1 MMRLIIGMICV
12 IGTNKSELCMPTC
25 VEKLKSFRPQ
35 FPREVQNDRS
45 QLFNTVAHKTN
56 GLCGCNSSA
65 PDCGGNKTAL
75 FTGPNCTGARGR
87 ERRELLFDDSNRGRH
102 CCSRVLTLRVLLCC
116 HYAAAVP
123 LLCWAGADCELAA
136 LKLTAPSQ
144 YDFRPSATSPLVD
157 KGAIVPPFTD
167 GGYVGVRPDIG
178 AYEHGGELW
187 RAGCVG
193 LDGECSEP
201 ELVLPL

>member
-1 MMRLIIGMICV
+1 MIR
-12 IGTNKSELCMPTC
+12 IATA
-25 VEKLKSFRPQ
+25 
-35 FPREVQNDRS
+35 
-45 QLFNTVAHKTN
+45 TVAR
-56 GLCGCNSSA
+56 GADSA
-65 PDCGGNKTAL
+65 C
-75 FTGPNCTGARGR
+75 
-87 ERRELLFDDSNRGRH
+87 
-102 CCSRVLTLRVLLCC
+102 
-116 HYAAAVP
+116 AAVLP
-123 LLCWAGADCELAA
+123 LRCCCASVVWAGADCELAA

-201 ELVLPL
+201 ELLPLL